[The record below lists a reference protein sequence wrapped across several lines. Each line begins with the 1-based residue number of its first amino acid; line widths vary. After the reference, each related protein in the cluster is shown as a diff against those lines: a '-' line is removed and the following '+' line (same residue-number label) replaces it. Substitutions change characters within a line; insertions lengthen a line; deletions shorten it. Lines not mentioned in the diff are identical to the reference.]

1 MSTGFEQL
9 RAFGRR
15 NRAPFIVAAS
25 IVAGSVIG
33 ALMAIGS
40 DLPQVEQLEEL
51 KPNIVTQVFARDG
64 SVLGEFA
71 IEKRVLIKYEEIP
84 DVLRNAII
92 ATEDE
97 NFFTHIGINVWR
109 IPGALWANFRSGRR
123 NQGFSTV
130 TMQLSRLLFLSPQK
144 TYERKLR
151 EILLALEIERRFTKK
166 EIFTLYCNLVNFGH
180 GNYGVE
186 AASRFYFGKSAK
198 DLSLEEAALLAGI
211 PQSPTRLSPLDHP
224 DAANRRRSHALDRMV
239 AENYITPAQAQ
250 VAQYQPLGVI
260 ARHSPSSIAPYF
272 LEEVR
277 KTLERDYGF
286 SGIYRSGLKVYTT
299 LDPTLQA
306 AANRAVRDGILRND
320 RAARGFQPHHAS
332 ALKEGAIPRGFTLS
346 DWRQP
351 FGAGDVV
358 RGVVRSADRDLAILQ
373 LGATTG
379 RLSAKSIAWT
389 GRSRASDVVK
399 VGDIVPVRIMK
410 VDGPDD
416 QRVAEVAL
424 EQEPEAE
431 SAFLAMDTR
440 SGAVKAMVGGFDFE
454 RSKFNR
460 AVQAHRQTGSIFK
473 AIVYSAAIESLG
485 WGPETLIMDSPITFT
500 SAGSPAWSPK
510 NYDLRFEGTITVRH
524 AIEESRNIPAIK
536 TLQAIGVEKG
546 IEYARKL
553 GLKDELPPY
562 LPIAIGAGEATLDEM
577 VAVFGT
583 IANEGLRMTPMLISR
598 ITDNEGNVLEENLP
612 EAHDALRADT
622 AATMAN
628 ILRGVV
634 ERGTAVRAK
643 SLKRPLCGKTGTT
656 DNWSDTWFVGF
667 ERDLVAGVWSGFDDK
682 RKSLGRGQDGARTS
696 LPIFIDFWKEAMK
709 QLPTDQVFPPPLPKP
724 PADLTLGQV
733 VQESRNPR

>member
-1 MSTGFEQL
+1 MTTV
-9 RAFGRR
+9 FGRAR
-15 NRAPFIVAAS
+15 NLLRQNRGPLLIAGCIVF
-25 IVAGSVIG
+25 GSLTG

-51 KPNIVTQVFARDG
+51 KPNIVTQVFAADG
-64 SVLGEFA
+64 SILGEFA
-71 IEKRVLIKYEEIP
+71 IEKRVIVRYEEIP
-84 DVLRNAII
+84 EVLRNAII

-97 NFFTHIGINVWR
+97 NFFNHIGINLWR
-109 IPGALWANFRSGRR
+109 IPGALWANFRSGRKG
-123 NQGFSTV
+123 QGFSTL

-198 DLSLEEAALLAGI
+198 DLNLEEAALIAGI

-224 DAANRRRSHALDRMV
+224 EAAQRRRNHALDRML
-239 AENYITPAQAQ
+239 AEKYITPTQAQ
-250 VAQYQPLGVI
+250 VAQNQPLGVI
-260 ARHSPSSIAPYF
+260 ARRSPSSIAPYF

-286 SGIYRSGLKVYTT
+286 TGIYRSGLKVYTT
-299 LDPTLQA
+299 LDPSLQLL
-306 AANRAVRDGILRND
+306 ANRSVRDGILRND
-320 RAARGFQPHHAS
+320 RTARGFRPVQES
-332 ALKEGAIPRGFTLS
+332 ALKDGVIPEGFTLS
-346 DWRQP
+346 EWRQP
-351 FGAGDVV
+351 FDVGDVV
-358 RGVVRSADRDLAILQ
+358 RGVVTWAEKDGAGLQ
-373 LGATTG
+373 IGDTLG
-379 RLSAKSIAWT
+379 RLPLKSIAWT
-389 GRSRASDVVK
+389 GKSRVTDVVK
-399 VGDIVPVRIMK
+399 VGDIVPVRIVK
-410 VDGPDD
+410 LEGTDAKH
-416 QRVAEVAL
+416 VAEVAF

-440 SGAVKAMVGGFDFE
+440 TGAVKAMVGGFDFE

-473 AIVYSAAIESLG
+473 AIVYSAAVESLG
-485 WGPETLIMDSPITFT
+485 WGPDTLIVDSPITFT
-500 SAGSPAWSPK
+500 SAGSPTWSPH
-510 NYDLRFEGTITVRH
+510 NYDMKFEGTITVQR
-524 AIEESRNIPAIK
+524 AVEESRNIPAIK
-536 TLQAIGVEKG
+536 TLQAIGIEKG

-577 VAVFGT
+577 VAAFGT
-583 IANEGLRMTPMLISR
+583 IANEGLRMTPMLIAR
-598 ITDNEGNVLEENLP
+598 ITDNEGNVLEEKLP
-612 EAHDALRADT
+612 EAHDALRPET

-634 ERGTAVRAK
+634 LRGTAQRAG
-643 SLKRPLCGKTGTT
+643 SLGRPLCGKTGTT

-667 ERDLVAGVWSGFDDK
+667 ERDMVAGVWSGFDDK

-696 LPIFIDFWKEAMK
+696 LPIFMDFWREASK
-709 QLPTDQVFPPPLPKP
+709 QLPRDPAFPPPM
-724 PADLTLGQV
+724 PAQADMA
-733 VQESRNPR
+733 EPRQIP

>member
-1 MSTGFEQL
+1 MSLGLKRLF
-9 RAFGRR
+9 AFLKRS
-15 NRAPFIVAAS
+15 RAPLL
-25 IVAGSVIG
+25 VAGSIMMGSLVG

-51 KPNIVTQVFARDG
+51 KPNIVTQVFAADG
-64 SVLGEFA
+64 SILGEFA
-71 IEKRVLIKYEEIP
+71 IEKRVIIRYEDIP

-97 NFFTHIGINVWR
+97 NFFNHIGINLWR
-109 IPGALWANFRSGRR
+109 IPGAVWANFRSGRK
-123 NQGFSTV
+123 NQGFSTL

-198 DLSLEEAALLAGI
+198 ELNLEEAALIAGI

-224 DAANRRRSHALDRMV
+224 EAAQRRRNHALDRMV
-239 AENYITPAQAQ
+239 AERYITPARAQ
-250 VAQYQPLGVI
+250 LAQYQPLGVT
-260 ARHSPSSIAPYF
+260 ARRSPLSIAPYF

-277 KTLERDYGF
+277 KTLERDYGY

-320 RAARGFQPHHAS
+320 RSARGFKPAHETAV
-332 ALKEGAIPRGFTLS
+332 KDGAIPEGFTLA

-351 FGAGDVV
+351 MVVGDVV
-358 RGVVRSADRDLAILQ
+358 RGVVTSVDREAAVLRIGDVD
-373 LGATTG
+373 G
-379 RLSAKSIAWT
+379 RLPAKAIAWT
-389 GRSRASDVVK
+389 GRSRVSDVVK
-399 VGDIVPVRIMK
+399 RGDIVPVRILK
-410 VDGPDD
+410 LEDAGDK
-416 QRVAEVAL
+416 RVAEL
-424 EQEPEAE
+424 GFEQEPEAE

-473 AIVYSAAIESLG
+473 AIVYSAAVESLG
-485 WGPETLIMDSPITFT
+485 WGPETLIVDSPISFT
-500 SAGSPAWSPK
+500 SAGSPTWSPH
-510 NYDLRFEGTITVRH
+510 NYDMKFEGTITVQH

-536 TLQAIGVEKG
+536 TLQAIGIEKG

-577 VAVFGT
+577 VAAFGT
-583 IANEGLRMTPMLISR
+583 IANEGLRMTPMLITR
-598 ITDNEGNVLEENLP
+598 ITDNEGNVLEEKLP
-612 EAHDALRADT
+612 EAHDALRPDT

-628 ILRGVV
+628 ILHGVV
-634 ERGTAVRAK
+634 ERGTAVRAR
-643 SLKRPLCGKTGTT
+643 SLGRPLCGKTGTT

-682 RKSLGRGQDGARTS
+682 RQSLGRGQDGARTS
-696 LPIFIDFWKEAMK
+696 LPIFIDFWKEAIK
-709 QLPTDQVFPPPLPKP
+709 QLPKDQAFPPPLPRA
-724 PADLTLGQV
+724 PAEIAEARTIQ
-733 VQESRNPR
+733 

>member
-1 MSTGFEQL
+1 MTTV
-9 RAFGRR
+9 FGRAR
-15 NRAPFIVAAS
+15 GLLRQNRGPLLIASCIVL
-25 IVAGSVIG
+25 GSLVG

-51 KPNIVTQVFARDG
+51 KPNIVTQVFAADG
-64 SVLGEFA
+64 SILGEFA
-71 IEKRVLIKYEEIP
+71 IEKRVIVRYEEIP
-84 DVLRNAII
+84 EVLRNAII

-97 NFFTHIGINVWR
+97 NFFNHIGINLWR
-109 IPGALWANFRSGRR
+109 VPGALWANFRSGRKG
-123 NQGFSTV
+123 QGFSTL

-198 DLSLEEAALLAGI
+198 DLNLEEAALIAGI

-224 DAANRRRSHALDRMV
+224 EAAQRRRNHALDRMV
-239 AENYITPAQAQ
+239 AEKYITPAQAQ
-250 VAQYQPLGVI
+250 KAQSQPLNVV
-260 ARHSPSSIAPYF
+260 ARRSPASIAPYF

-286 SGIYRSGLKVYTT
+286 TGIYRSGLKVYTT
-299 LDPTLQA
+299 LDPKLQLL
-306 AANRAVRDGILRND
+306 ANRSVRDGILRND
-320 RAARGFQPHHAS
+320 RTARGFRPVQES
-332 ALKEGAIPRGFTLS
+332 ALKDGVVPEGFTLP

-351 FGAGDVV
+351 FDVGDVV
-358 RGVVRSADRDLAILQ
+358 RGVVTWVEKDGAGLQ
-373 LGATTG
+373 IGDTVG
-379 RLSAKSIAWT
+379 RLPLKAIAWT
-389 GRSRASDVVK
+389 GRSRVTDVVK
-399 VGDIVPVRIMK
+399 IGDIVPVRIVK
-410 VDGPDD
+410 LEGTEAK
-416 QRVAEVAL
+416 RVAEVSF

-440 SGAVKAMVGGFDFE
+440 TGAIRAMVGGFDFE

-473 AIVYSAAIESLG
+473 AIVYSAAVESLG
-485 WGPETLIMDSPITFT
+485 WGPETMIVDAPITFT
-500 SAGSPAWSPK
+500 AAGSPTWSPH
-510 NYDLRFEGTITVRH
+510 NYDMKFEGTITVQH
-524 AIEESRNIPAIK
+524 AVEESRNIPAIK
-536 TLQAIGVEKG
+536 TLQAIGIEKG

-577 VAVFGT
+577 VAAFGT
-583 IANEGLRMTPMLISR
+583 IANEGLRMTPMLITR
-598 ITDNEGNVLEENLP
+598 ITDNEGNVLEEKLP
-612 EAHDALRADT
+612 EAHDALRPET

-634 ERGTAVRAK
+634 LRGTAQRAA
-643 SLKRPLCGKTGTT
+643 SLGRPLCGKTGTT

-667 ERDLVAGVWSGFDDK
+667 ERDMVAGVWSGFDDK

-696 LPIFIDFWKEAMK
+696 LPIFMDFWREASK
-709 QLPTDQVFPPPLPKP
+709 QLPKDQAFPPPM
-724 PADLTLGQV
+724 PATLA
-733 VQESRNPR
+733 EAEPRQIP

>member
-1 MSTGFEQL
+1 MTRGPGQARLLL
-9 RAFGRR
+9 RE
-15 NRAPFIVAAS
+15 NRGPLLIAMCIVL
-25 IVAGSVIG
+25 GSVVG
-33 ALMAIGS
+33 ALMAIGA

-51 KPNIVTQVFARDG
+51 KPNIVTQVFAADG
-64 SVLGEFA
+64 SILGEFA
-71 IEKRVLIKYEEIP
+71 IEKRVIVRYEEIP

-97 NFFTHIGINVWR
+97 NFFNHIGINLWR
-109 IPGALWANFRSGRR
+109 IPGALYANFRSGRKG
-123 NQGFSTV
+123 QGFSTL
-130 TMQLSRLLFLSPQK
+130 TMQLSRLLFLSAEK

-198 DLSLEEAALLAGI
+198 DLNLEEAALLAGI
-211 PQSPTRLSPLDHP
+211 PQSPARLSPLDHP
-224 DAANRRRSHALDRMV
+224 EAAQRRRSHALDRMV
-239 AENYITPAQAQ
+239 AEKYITPAQAQ
-250 VAQYQPLGVI
+250 TAQNQPLGVI
-260 ARHSPSSIAPYF
+260 ARRSPPSIAPYF

-286 SGIYRSGLKVYTT
+286 TGIYRSGLKVYTT
-299 LDPTLQA
+299 LDPTLQR

-320 RAARGFQPHHAS
+320 RVARGFKPVTES
-332 ALKEGAIPRGFTLS
+332 ALKEGVVPAGFTLS

-351 FGAGDVV
+351 FDVGDVV
-358 RGVVRSADRDLAILQ
+358 RAVVTWVEKD
-373 LGATTG
+373 GAGLRIGEVRG
-379 RLSAKSIAWT
+379 RLPQKAIAWT
-389 GRSRASDVVK
+389 GKTRVSDVVK
-399 VGDIVPVRIMK
+399 TGDIVPVRILK
-410 VDGPDD
+410 LEGTDTK
-416 QRVAEVAL
+416 RVAEVAF

-473 AIVYSAAIESLG
+473 AIVYSAAVESLG
-485 WGPETLIMDSPITFT
+485 WGPETLIIDSPITFT
-500 SAGSPAWSPK
+500 AAGSPTWSPH
-510 NYDLRFEGTITVRH
+510 NYDMKFEGTITVQH

-536 TLQAIGVEKG
+536 TLQAIGIEKG

-577 VAVFGT
+577 VAAFGT
-583 IANEGLRMTPMLISR
+583 IANEGLRMTPMLITK
-598 ITDNEGNVLEENLP
+598 ITDNEGNILEEKLP
-612 EAHDALRADT
+612 EAHDALRPET

-634 ERGTAVRAK
+634 LRGTAQRAS
-643 SLKRPLCGKTGTT
+643 SLGRPLCGKTGTT

-682 RKSLGRGQDGARTS
+682 RNSLGRGQDGARTS
-696 LPIFIDFWKEAMK
+696 LPIFMDFWREAMK
-709 QLPTDQVFPPPLPKP
+709 QLPKDPAFPPPLPAT
-724 PADLTLGQV
+724 PADPA
-733 VQESRNPR
+733 EPRVIS

>member
-1 MSTGFEQL
+1 MRRLERL
-9 RAFGRR
+9 RTLVKESRGPMLIAS
-15 NRAPFIVAAS
+15 FIMVGA
-25 IVAGSVIG
+25 IVG

-64 SVLGEFA
+64 SIVGEFA

-84 DVLRNAII
+84 EVLRNAII

-97 NFFTHIGINVWR
+97 TFFSHIGINLWR
-109 IPGALWANFRSGRR
+109 IPGALWANFRSGRKG
-123 NQGFSTV
+123 QGFSTL

-198 DLSLEEAALLAGI
+198 DLNLQEAALIAGV
-211 PQSPTRLSPLDHP
+211 PQSPSRLSPLDHP
-224 DAANRRRSHALDRMV
+224 EAAQKRRNHALNRMV
-239 AENYITPAQAQ
+239 AEKYLTPEQAQ
-250 VAQYQPLGVI
+250 VAQSQPLGVT
-260 ARHSPSSIAPYF
+260 ARRYPSSIAPYF

-286 SGIYRSGLKVYTT
+286 SGIYKSGLKVYTT
-299 LDPTLQA
+299 LDPRLQLV
-306 AANRAVRDGILRND
+306 ANRAVRDGILRND
-320 RAARGFQPHHAS
+320 RAARGFRPVRES
-332 ALKEGAIPRGFTLS
+332 ALKDGVIPAGFTLPE
-346 DWRQP
+346 WRQP
-351 FGAGDVV
+351 SGVGDVV
-358 RGVVRSADRDLAILQ
+358 RGVVTGSSREVATLTI
-373 LGATTG
+373 GAVEA
-379 RLSAKSIAWT
+379 RLPAATIAWT
-389 GRSRASDVVK
+389 GRSRVSDVVK
-399 VGDIVPVRIMK
+399 TGDIVPVRILKLDSTNAGM
-410 VDGPDD
+410 
-416 QRVAEVAL
+416 VAEVAL

-473 AIVYSAAIESLG
+473 AIVYSAAVESLG
-485 WGPETLIMDSPITFT
+485 WGPDTLILDAPMTFT
-500 SAGSPAWSPK
+500 TAGTPTWSPN
-510 NYDLRFEGTITVRH
+510 NYDMKFNGTITVQQ
-524 AIEESRNIPAIK
+524 AVQGSRNIPAIK
-536 TLQAIGVEKG
+536 TLQAIGIEKG

-553 GLKDELPPY
+553 GLKDNLPPY

-577 VAVFGT
+577 VAAFGT
-583 IANEGLRMTPMLISR
+583 IANEGLRMTPMLITR
-598 ITDNEGNVLEENLP
+598 ITDSEGNVLEEKMP
-612 EAHDALRADT
+612 EAHDALRPET

-634 ERGTAVRAK
+634 EHGTAMRAK
-643 SLKRPLCGKTGTT
+643 SLERPLCGKTGTT

-667 ERDLVAGVWSGFDDK
+667 EREMVAGVWSGFDDK

-696 LPIFIDFWKEAMK
+696 LPIFIDFWKEALK
-709 QLPTDQVFPPPLPKP
+709 DLPKEQAFPPPLPNAKGEM
-724 PADLTLGQV
+724 A
-733 VQESRNPR
+733 EPRPIT

>member
-1 MSTGFEQL
+1 M
-9 RAFGRR
+9 RR
-15 NRAPFIVAAS
+15 NRGPLFIS
-25 IVAGSVIG
+25 FCIVLGSLVG

-51 KPNIVTQVFARDG
+51 KPNIVTQVFAADG
-64 SVLGEFA
+64 SILGEFA
-71 IEKRVLIKYEEIP
+71 IEKRVIVRYEEIP
-84 DVLRNAII
+84 EVLRNAII

-97 NFFTHIGINVWR
+97 NFFNHIGINLWR
-109 IPGALWANFRSGRR
+109 IPGALYANFRSGRKG
-123 NQGFSTV
+123 QGFSTL

-198 DLSLEEAALLAGI
+198 ELNLEEAALIAGI

-224 DAANRRRSHALDRMV
+224 EAAQRRRNHALDRMV
-239 AENYITPAQAQ
+239 AEKYITPEKAR
-250 VAQYQPLGVI
+250 VAQTQPLNVT
-260 ARHSPSSIAPYF
+260 ARRSASSIAPYF

-286 SGIYRSGLKVYTT
+286 TGIYRSGLKVYTT
-299 LDPTLQA
+299 LDPKLQV

-320 RAARGFQPHHAS
+320 RAARGFKPVTES
-332 ALKEGAIPRGFTLS
+332 ALKDGVIPEGFTLS

-351 FGAGDVV
+351 FDVGDVV
-358 RGVVRSADRDLAILQ
+358 RGVVTWVERDGAGLQIADAV
-373 LGATTG
+373 G
-379 RLSAKSIAWT
+379 RLPLKAIAWT
-389 GRSRASDVVK
+389 GKARVTDVVK
-399 VGDIVPVRIMK
+399 VGDIVPVRILK
-410 VDGPDD
+410 LEGDAK
-416 QRVAEVAL
+416 RVAEVSF
-424 EQEPEAE
+424 EQEPDAE
-431 SAFLAMDTR
+431 SGFLAMDTR
-440 SGAVKAMVGGFDFE
+440 TGAVRAMVGGFDFE

-473 AIVYSAAIESLG
+473 AIVYSAAVESLG
-485 WGPETLIMDSPITFT
+485 WGPETQIVDSPISFT
-500 SAGSPAWSPK
+500 AAGSPTWSPH
-510 NYDLRFEGTITVRH
+510 NYDMKFEGTITVQH
-524 AIEESRNIPAIK
+524 AVEESRNIPAIK
-536 TLQAIGVEKG
+536 TLQAIGIEKG

-577 VAVFGT
+577 VAAFGT
-583 IANEGLRMTPMLISR
+583 IANEGLRMTPMLITK
-598 ITDNEGNVLEENLP
+598 ITDNEGNVLEEKLP
-612 EAHDALRADT
+612 EAHDALRPET

-634 ERGTAVRAK
+634 LRGTAQRAA
-643 SLKRPLCGKTGTT
+643 SLGRPLCGKTGTT

-667 ERDLVAGVWSGFDDK
+667 ERDMVAGVWSGFDDK

-696 LPIFIDFWKEAMK
+696 LPIFMDFWKEAMK
-709 QLPTDQVFPPPLPKP
+709 QLPKDQAFPPPM
-724 PADLTLGQV
+724 PAIQAEV
-733 VQESRNPR
+733 AEARQIP

>member
-1 MSTGFEQL
+1 MTRGPGQARLLL
-9 RAFGRR
+9 RE
-15 NRAPFIVAAS
+15 NRGPLLIAMCIVL
-25 IVAGSVIG
+25 GSVVG
-33 ALMAIGS
+33 ALMAIGA

-51 KPNIVTQVFARDG
+51 KPNIVTQVFAADG
-64 SVLGEFA
+64 SILGEFA
-71 IEKRVLIKYEEIP
+71 IEKRVIVRYEEIP

-97 NFFTHIGINVWR
+97 NFFNHIGINLWR
-109 IPGALWANFRSGRR
+109 IPGALYANFRSGRKG
-123 NQGFSTV
+123 QGFSTL
-130 TMQLSRLLFLSPQK
+130 TMQLSRLLFLSAEK

-198 DLSLEEAALLAGI
+198 DLNLEEAALLAGI
-211 PQSPTRLSPLDHP
+211 PQSPARLSPLDHP
-224 DAANRRRSHALDRMV
+224 EAAQRRRSHALDRMV
-239 AENYITPAQAQ
+239 AEKYITPAQAQ
-250 VAQYQPLGVI
+250 IAQNQPLGVI
-260 ARHSPSSIAPYF
+260 ARRSPPSIAPYF

-286 SGIYRSGLKVYTT
+286 TGIYRSGLKVYTT
-299 LDPTLQA
+299 LDPTLQR

-320 RAARGFQPHHAS
+320 RVARGFKPVTES
-332 ALKEGAIPRGFTLS
+332 ALKEGVVPAGFTLS

-351 FGAGDVV
+351 FDVGDVV
-358 RGVVRSADRDLAILQ
+358 RAVVTWVEKD
-373 LGATTG
+373 GAGLRIGEVRG
-379 RLSAKSIAWT
+379 RLPQKAIAWT
-389 GRSRASDVVK
+389 GKTRVSDVVK
-399 VGDIVPVRIMK
+399 TGDIVPVRILKLEGMDTK
-410 VDGPDD
+410 
-416 QRVAEVAL
+416 RVAEVAF

-473 AIVYSAAIESLG
+473 AIVYSAAVESLG
-485 WGPETLIMDSPITFT
+485 WGPETLIIDSPITFT
-500 SAGSPAWSPK
+500 AAGSPTWSPH
-510 NYDLRFEGTITVRH
+510 NYDMKFEGTITVQH

-536 TLQAIGVEKG
+536 TLQAIGIEKG

-577 VAVFGT
+577 VAAFGT
-583 IANEGLRMTPMLISR
+583 IANEGLRMTPMLITK
-598 ITDNEGNVLEENLP
+598 ITDNEGNILEEKLP
-612 EAHDALRADT
+612 EAHDALRPET

-634 ERGTAVRAK
+634 LRGTAQRAS
-643 SLKRPLCGKTGTT
+643 SLGRPLCGKTGTT

-682 RKSLGRGQDGARTS
+682 RNSLGRGQDGARTS
-696 LPIFIDFWKEAMK
+696 LPIFMDFWREAMK
-709 QLPTDQVFPPPLPKP
+709 QLPKDPAFPPPLPAT
-724 PADLTLGQV
+724 PADPA
-733 VQESRNPR
+733 EPRVIS

>member
-1 MSTGFEQL
+1 MATLIG
-9 RAFGRR
+9 RARKLLKE
-15 NRAPFIVAAS
+15 NRGPLLIAGCIV
-25 IVAGSVIG
+25 VGSLVG

-51 KPNIVTQVFARDG
+51 KPNIVTQVFAADG
-64 SVLGEFA
+64 SILGEFA
-71 IEKRVLIKYEEIP
+71 IEKRVIVRYEEIP
-84 DVLRNAII
+84 EVLRNAII

-97 NFFTHIGINVWR
+97 NFFNHIGINLWR
-109 IPGALWANFRSGRR
+109 IPGALYANFRSGRKG
-123 NQGFSTV
+123 QGFSTL

-198 DLSLEEAALLAGI
+198 DLNLEEAALIAGL

-224 DAANRRRSHALDRMV
+224 EAAQRRRNHALDRMV
-239 AENYITPAQAQ
+239 AEKYITPAQART
-250 VAQYQPLGVI
+250 AQNQPLNIV
-260 ARHSPSSIAPYF
+260 ARRSPSSIAPYF

-286 SGIYRSGLKVYTT
+286 TGIYRSGLKVYTT
-299 LDPTLQA
+299 LDPKLQLV
-306 AANRAVRDGILRND
+306 ANRAVRDGILRND
-320 RAARGFQPHHAS
+320 RTARGFRPVRES
-332 ALKEGAIPRGFTLS
+332 ALKDGVIPEGFTLS

-351 FGAGDVV
+351 FDVGDVV
-358 RGVVRSADRDLAILQ
+358 RGVVAWVEKDGAGLQ
-373 LGATTG
+373 IGDTVG
-379 RLSAKSIAWT
+379 RLPLKAIAWT
-389 GRSRASDVVK
+389 GKARVTDVLK
-399 VGDIVPVRIMK
+399 IGDIVPVRIVK
-410 VDGPDD
+410 LEGTDAKH
-416 QRVAEVAL
+416 VAEVTY
-424 EQEPEAE
+424 EQEPDAE

-440 SGAVKAMVGGFDFE
+440 TGAVKAMVGGFDFE

-473 AIVYSAAIESLG
+473 AIVYSAAVESLG
-485 WGPETLIMDSPITFT
+485 WGPETLIVDSPITFT
-500 SAGSPAWSPK
+500 AAGSPTWSPH
-510 NYDLRFEGTITVRH
+510 NYDMKFEGTITVQH
-524 AIEESRNIPAIK
+524 AVEESRNIPAIK

-553 GLKDELPPY
+553 GLKDDLPPY

-577 VAVFGT
+577 VAAFGT
-583 IANEGLRMTPMLISR
+583 IANEGLRMTPMLITK
-598 ITDNEGNVLEENLP
+598 ITDNEGNVLEEKLP
-612 EAHDALRADT
+612 EAHDALRPET

-634 ERGTAVRAK
+634 LRGTAQRAS
-643 SLKRPLCGKTGTT
+643 SLGRPLCGKTGTT

-667 ERDLVAGVWSGFDDK
+667 ERDMVAGVWSGFDDK

-696 LPIFIDFWKEAMK
+696 LPIFMDFWREASK
-709 QLPTDQVFPPPLPKP
+709 QLPKDQAFPPPM
-724 PADLTLGQV
+724 PAQQAEMAETRQI
-733 VQESRNPR
+733 P

>member
-1 MSTGFEQL
+1 MTRGPGQARLLL
-9 RAFGRR
+9 RE
-15 NRAPFIVAAS
+15 NRGPLLIAMCIVL
-25 IVAGSVIG
+25 GSVVG
-33 ALMAIGS
+33 ALMAIGA

-51 KPNIVTQVFARDG
+51 KPNIVTQVFAADG
-64 SVLGEFA
+64 SILGEFA
-71 IEKRVLIKYEEIP
+71 IEKRVIVRYEEIP

-97 NFFTHIGINVWR
+97 NFFNHIGINLWR
-109 IPGALWANFRSGRR
+109 IPGALYANFRSGRKG
-123 NQGFSTV
+123 QGFSTL
-130 TMQLSRLLFLSPQK
+130 TMQLSRLLFLSAEK

-198 DLSLEEAALLAGI
+198 DLNLEEAALLAGI
-211 PQSPTRLSPLDHP
+211 PQSPARLSPLDHP
-224 DAANRRRSHALDRMV
+224 EAAQRRRSHALDRMV
-239 AENYITPAQAQ
+239 AEKYITPAQAQ
-250 VAQYQPLGVI
+250 IAQNQPLGVI
-260 ARHSPSSIAPYF
+260 ARRSPPSIAPYF

-286 SGIYRSGLKVYTT
+286 TGIYRSGLKVYTT
-299 LDPTLQA
+299 LDPTLQR

-320 RAARGFQPHHAS
+320 RVARGFKPVTES
-332 ALKEGAIPRGFTLS
+332 ALKEGVVPAGFTLS

-351 FGAGDVV
+351 FDVGDVV
-358 RGVVRSADRDLAILQ
+358 RAVVTWVEKD
-373 LGATTG
+373 GAGLRIGEVRG
-379 RLSAKSIAWT
+379 RLPQKAIAWT
-389 GRSRASDVVK
+389 GKTRVSDVVK
-399 VGDIVPVRIMK
+399 TGDIVPVRILK
-410 VDGPDD
+410 LEGTDTK
-416 QRVAEVAL
+416 RVAEVAF

-473 AIVYSAAIESLG
+473 AIVYSAAVESLG
-485 WGPETLIMDSPITFT
+485 WGPETLIIDSPITFT
-500 SAGSPAWSPK
+500 AAGSPTWSPH
-510 NYDLRFEGTITVRH
+510 NYDMKFEGTITVQH

-536 TLQAIGVEKG
+536 TLQAIGIEKG

-577 VAVFGT
+577 VAAFGT
-583 IANEGLRMTPMLISR
+583 IANEGLRMTPMLITK
-598 ITDNEGNVLEENLP
+598 ITDNEGNILEEKLP
-612 EAHDALRADT
+612 EAHDALRPET

-634 ERGTAVRAK
+634 LRGTAQRAS
-643 SLKRPLCGKTGTT
+643 SLGRPLCGKTGTT

-682 RKSLGRGQDGARTS
+682 RNSLGRGQDGARTS
-696 LPIFIDFWKEAMK
+696 LPIFMDFWREAMK
-709 QLPTDQVFPPPLPKP
+709 QLPKDPAFPPPLPAT
-724 PADLTLGQV
+724 PADPA
-733 VQESRNPR
+733 EPRVIS